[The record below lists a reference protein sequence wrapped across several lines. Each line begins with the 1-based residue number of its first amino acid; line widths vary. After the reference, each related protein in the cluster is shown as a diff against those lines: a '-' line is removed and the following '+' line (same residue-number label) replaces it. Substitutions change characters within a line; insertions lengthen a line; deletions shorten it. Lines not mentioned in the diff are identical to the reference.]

1 MPYQIRKLRAS
12 ITDLSEENTRD
23 LAEVESRGLSG
34 GIKLVR
40 GLRDELRDIEH
51 NLNETKSAEALCRA
65 KIKLIQAKIGTK
77 KPASSS
83 VVAGGENAIT
93 GATIVIGNETEEKNA
108 SQPQA
113 SAQTSSD
120 TTATQP
126 IETKAVLAS
135 EAIATGNSTAITVK

>member
-51 NLNETKSAEALCRA
+51 NLNETKSAERKSSLF
-65 KIKLIQAKIGTK
+65 KQKLERKSLQA
-77 KPASSS
+77 AAWLQ
-83 VVAGGENAIT
+83 VV
-93 GATIVIGNETEEKNA
+93 KMQ
-108 SQPQA
+108 S
-113 SAQTSSD
+113 
-120 TTATQP
+120 
-126 IETKAVLAS
+126 LARLL
-135 EAIATGNSTAITVK
+135 